1 VLVQIGRETYEVGKV
16 DDTAYIRDIHAGR
29 GVIASLIREQLFA
42 RGREAVFE
50 HIFHATDVDE
60 WLAYREERSTRSVLD
75 PSTVSRVRALL
86 SASRGEILVV
96 NRGYASRLTRLEE
109 ADQERARAA
118 VRGPDTGEA

>member
-16 DDTAYIRDIHAGR
+16 DETAYIRDIHAGR

-42 RGREAVFE
+42 RGREIVFE

-86 SASRGEILVV
+86 SASGGEILVV
-96 NRGYASRLTRLEE
+96 NRGYASHLTRL
-109 ADQERARAA
+109 DGPDRERSRAM
-118 VRGPDTGEA
+118 VRDPDTGEV